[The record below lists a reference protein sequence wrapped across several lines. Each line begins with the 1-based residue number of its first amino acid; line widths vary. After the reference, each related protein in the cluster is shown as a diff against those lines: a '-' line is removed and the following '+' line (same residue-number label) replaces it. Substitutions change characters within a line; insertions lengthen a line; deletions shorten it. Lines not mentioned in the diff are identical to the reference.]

1 MTLQALPFAGP
12 LAGQLANRSKG
23 GLSLYWLGQAGF
35 LIDSGR
41 HRLLIDPY
49 LSDSLAQKYRDRGPS
64 HERMMPAP
72 IGIDEVPP
80 LDFILCTH
88 HHTDHLDA
96 ATLGPLAQRFRQLR
110 LVVPKAS
117 LRLAQ
122 DKTGL
127 GAERFIGMDAG
138 ETVILDDA
146 LEVGAVRA
154 AHEDLKQDEQG
165 HHLFLGYGLG
175 LNGIRVFHSGDTIP
189 FAGQVEEVQ
198 ALAPDLALLP
208 VNGRSPTLAAA
219 GIAGNL
225 TLDEAVELASS
236 CGIPAV
242 LAHHYGLFAFNTLA
256 PETIDAKVAAMTG
269 TTRLLRAE
277 TGIEYRLAGPSETTV

>member
-1 MTLQALPFAGP
+1 MLEVLPFAGP
-12 LAGQLANRSKG
+12 LAGQLASRPQA

-35 LIDSGR
+35 LLDSGR

-72 IGIDEVPP
+72 IGIDDLPP

-96 ATLGPLAQRFRQLR
+96 ATLTPLIRRFPQLR
-110 LVVPKAS
+110 LVVPTAS
-117 LRLAQ
+117 LKLAQ
-122 DKTGL
+122 ERTGL
-127 GAERFIGMDAG
+127 DADRLIGMDAG
-138 ETVILDDA
+138 ETLLLDQA
-146 LEVGAVRA
+146 IEVRAMRA
-154 AHEDLKQDEQG
+154 AHEELQRDERG
-165 HHLFLGYGLG
+165 HHVFLGYALG
-175 LNGIRVFHSGDTIP
+175 VSGIRVFHSGDTIP

-198 ALAPDLALLP
+198 ALAADLALLP
-208 VNGRSPTLAAA
+208 VNGRSPALAAA

-236 CGIPAV
+236 CGIDAV
-242 LAHHYGLFAFNTLA
+242 LAHHYGMFAFNTLA
-256 PETIDAKVAAMTG
+256 PERIDAKAAAMTG
-269 TTRLLRAE
+269 PTRLLRAG
-277 TGIEYRLAGPSETTV
+277 TGIEYRLTGPSKVAG